1 MEELTGGQYPVTLDG
16 PACVE
21 IAAYQQGERLIIP
34 LVNYASDMLSVISEE
49 GGAMAEQGLPVHD
62 LLVHLHI
69 GEKEVKKVYLVS
81 SGEALA
87 WEPDGARKDAIQ
99 IQLPVLQ
106 EHDRIIVE

>member
-21 IAAYQQGERLIIP
+21 IAAYQQGERLVIP

-69 GEKEVKKVYLVS
+69 GEKSEESLPGIQWRSTGV
-81 SGEALA
+81 
-87 WEPDGARKDAIQ
+87 GAGWGKERHHSDSTAGITGT
-99 IQLPVLQ
+99 
-106 EHDRIIVE
+106 